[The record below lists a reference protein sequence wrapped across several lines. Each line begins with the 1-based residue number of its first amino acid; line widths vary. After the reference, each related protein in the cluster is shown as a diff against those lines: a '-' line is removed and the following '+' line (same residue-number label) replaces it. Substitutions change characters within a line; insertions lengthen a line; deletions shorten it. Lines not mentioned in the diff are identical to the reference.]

1 MKPAPLHELPP
12 GYAQAARVVLTDS
25 RLLLRLNLLSLLP
38 LVLMIIWLAVWWN
51 VVSQG
56 RAPEPQPDIPWLL
69 ASIIVFIVVLPLHEF
84 LHGVAITYLGHRVR
98 YGAKLSKGVLYA
110 TAENALFRRNEY
122 VIVALAPLVGIT
134 LLVMLLMLFIPA
146 WLAFYAGLAAAVN
159 AGGAIG
165 DMWATGVV
173 LHYPP
178 SALVRDE
185 ADSFTIYALEAAGSS
200 TQNTEPPSVG

>member
-1 MKPAPLHELPP
+1 MKPAPLHDLPP
-12 GYAQAARVVLTDS
+12 GYVQARRVVLTDS
-25 RLLLRLNLLSLLP
+25 RLLVRLNILSLLP
-38 LVLMIIWLAVWWN
+38 LVLMIVWMAVWWAL
-51 VVSQG
+51 VSQA
-56 RAPEPQPDIPWLL
+56 RPSEPQPDIPWLL
-69 ASIIVFIVVLPLHEF
+69 AIIVVFAVVLPLHEF
-84 LHGVAITYLGHRVR
+84 LHGLAIIYFGHRVR

-122 VIVALAPLVGIT
+122 AIVALAPLVGIT
-134 LLVMLLMLFIPA
+134 LLVMLLMLFVPA
-146 WLAFYAGLAAAVN
+146 WLAFYAGLAAAIN

-173 LHYPP
+173 LRCPP

-200 TQNTEPPSVG
+200 TQNTEPPSAG